1 MPRKCIYTGKPA
13 KLKDLVIP
21 KPLLLEDEV
30 HNWAN
35 KVPMSDLYR
44 KESDRVPTDIELEAH
59 KYFYLLELSRLHVLY
74 YESKLKEIQDTIN
87 KKRTKRSRNKKE
99 KQEKIM
105 YKELE
110 VQQMQEKIDSILK
123 ERAKKFL

>member
-1 MPRKCIYTGKPA
+1 MPRKCIYTDKPA

-21 KPLLLEDEV
+21 KPLLLEEEV

-35 KVPMSDLYR
+35 KVPMSDLY
-44 KESDRVPTDIELEAH
+44 KKDESRLPSELELEAH
-59 KYFYLLELSRLHVLY
+59 KYFYLLELSKLHVLY
-74 YESKLKEIQDTIN
+74 YENKLKEIQGQIN
-87 KKRTKRSRNKKE
+87 KKRTKRSKNKKE

-105 YKELE
+105 HKELE
-110 VQQMQEKIDSILK
+110 IQQMQEKIDSILK

>member
-1 MPRKCIYTGKPA
+1 MPRKCIYTDKPA

-35 KVPMSDLYR
+35 KVPMSDLYKKVDSR
-44 KESDRVPTDIELEAH
+44 LPTELELEAH

-74 YESKLKEIQDTIN
+74 YENKLKEIQDKIN
-87 KKRTKRSRNKKE
+87 KKKTKRRQNKRE

-110 VQQMQEKIDSILK
+110 IQQMQEKIDNILK